1 MNHSIET
8 ISDTRAKVTV
18 TLTAEETSAQD
29 KGAMRAVLAQAR
41 VPGFRPGKA
50 PEALLRKRYAKAI
63 LDEAKQHALSDA
75 FDYIKEKSGLKV
87 YLLIDIA
94 EGEFVPGKDAA
105 PVFTVDL
112 MPKVGT
118 PNYIGIET
126 KVRPIVVEDKDVEAE
141 IENLRRSRAAYNKV
155 EREVQAG
162 DYVKLSYKGSIDGQP
177 IDGMTD
183 KKIWGTQDNTWE
195 EAGAAGPNTL
205 GVPAIV
211 EGIVGMKIGEEK
223 DLNQDFEAN
232 HEAEELRG
240 KKGVYHVTIHEV
252 RERVL
257 PELNAEF
264 LKSINAESVEKLH
277 ENLKKELTNQKNYE
291 RHMAQREQ
299 IAAKLLEAATFEVP
313 ASAIENETNHV
324 LQRIMV
330 ENMQR
335 GVPREEFENH
345 KEELHSKATEIA
357 QMQARRNFVLA
368 EIASEEKLQVTNED
382 INRAIT
388 VQAMRLR
395 MRPEDF
401 VKELTKDR
409 DAIRDL
415 QRDIL
420 MDKTIEVVVSK
431 AKLIESEDAPVEEH
445 DHNHE
450 H

>member
-1 MNHSIET
+1 MNPSIEN

-29 KGAMRAVLAQAR
+29 KAAMRAVLAQAR

-63 LDEAKQHALSDA
+63 LDEAREHAISNA
-75 FDYIKEKSGLKV
+75 FDYLKEKSGLKV
-87 YLLIDIA
+87 YLLVDVA
-94 EGEFVPGKDAA
+94 EGEFVPGKEAA

-112 MPKVGT
+112 MPRVKT
-118 PNYIGIET
+118 PQYIGIET
-126 KVRPIVVEDKDVEAE
+126 KVRPIHVEDKDIDAE

-155 EREVQAG
+155 EREVRTG
-162 DYVKLSYKGSIDGQP
+162 DYVKLSYKGTIDGQP

-183 KKIWGTQDNTWE
+183 KKIWGTQENTWE
-195 EAGAAGPNTL
+195 EAGPAGPNSL

-211 EGIVGMKIGEEK
+211 EGIVGMKVGEEK
-223 DLNQDFEAN
+223 DLNQEFEAN

-240 KKGVYHVTIHEV
+240 KKGVYHVSIHEV

-264 LKSINAESVEKLH
+264 LKSINAESVEKLR
-277 ENLKKELTNQKNYE
+277 ESIKTELTNQKNYE

-299 IAAKLLEAATFEVP
+299 VAAKLLEAADFEVP
-313 ASAIENETNHV
+313 VTAVENETNNV
-324 LQRIMV
+324 LQRIMI

-335 GVPREEFENH
+335 GVSREEFEEH
-345 KEELHSKATEIA
+345 KEELHAKAAEIA
-357 QMQARRNFVLA
+357 LMQARRNFVLA
-368 EIASEEKLQVTNED
+368 EIATEEKLQVTNED

-409 DAIRDL
+409 DAVRDL

-420 MDKTIEVVVSK
+420 MDKTIEIVVTK
-431 AKLIESEDAPVEEH
+431 AKLIESEDAPAEEEH
-445 DHNHE
+445 DHKH
-450 H
+450 

>member
-1 MNHSIET
+1 
-8 ISDTRAKVTV
+8 
-18 TLTAEETSAQD
+18 
-29 KGAMRAVLAQAR
+29 
-41 VPGFRPGKA
+41 
-50 PEALLRKRYAKAI
+50 
-63 LDEAKQHALSDA
+63 
-75 FDYIKEKSGLKV
+75 
-87 YLLIDIA
+87 
-94 EGEFVPGKDAA
+94 
-105 PVFTVDL
+105 
-112 MPKVGT
+112 
-118 PNYIGIET
+118 
-126 KVRPIVVEDKDVEAE
+126 
-141 IENLRRSRAAYNKV
+141 
-155 EREVQAG
+155 
-162 DYVKLSYKGSIDGQP
+162 
-177 IDGMTD
+177 
-183 KKIWGTQDNTWE
+183 
-195 EAGAAGPNTL
+195 
-205 GVPAIV
+205 
-211 EGIVGMKIGEEK
+211 
-223 DLNQDFEAN
+223 
-232 HEAEELRG
+232 
-240 KKGVYHVTIHEV
+240 
-252 RERVL
+252 
-257 PELNAEF
+257 
-264 LKSINAESVEKLH
+264 
-277 ENLKKELTNQKNYE
+277 
-291 RHMAQREQ
+291 MAQREQ